1 MNTLKELKEIIFKE
15 LQGSM
20 ANMSHQIENIN
31 NETFYFKKSQIEI
44 TGLKIIRTEMKNA
57 LKRLNNIYEL
67 AEKKNQQT

>member
-1 MNTLKELKEIIFKE
+1 MLKELEEVIFKE

-20 ANMSHQIENIN
+20 ANMSHQIKNIN

-57 LKRLNNIYEL
+57 LERLNNRYEL

>member
-1 MNTLKELKEIIFKE
+1 
-15 LQGSM
+15 M
-20 ANMSHQIENIN
+20 ANMSHQIKNIN

-57 LKRLNNIYEL
+57 LERLNNRYEL

>member
-57 LKRLNNIYEL
+57 LERLNNIYEL